1 MSAPAAPAGA
11 LLVAVSAIAPDPDQ
25 PRSTIAGPDLEALA
39 ASVRAHGV
47 IQPLL
52 VAPHPL
58 PAARATTPFQII
70 TGGRRWQ
77 AAQLAGLQAVP
88 VVVRQEPLSP
98 SDRLMLQLDE
108 NDGELRRSLSLYD
121 RARAIARAV
130 ALSGLTKTDFAR
142 RHHRSPAWCSHYLRL
157 AAATGPLGDALR
169 EGFLASILGA
179 NLFDR
184 LPAPQQNRLLALAR
198 RTGGPI
204 TVQQIEIA
212 AQLRDAGAGA
222 GAYAGSDLAAATAPP
237 TDPSPA
243 PAGGTAGHPAP
254 DLDPT
259 VAAGLHQPLT
269 VQLTTPQLDTL
280 LVRLGSQPHG
290 SPDERVEQL
299 YACLA

>member
-1 MSAPAAPAGA
+1 VSAPAAPAGA

-25 PRSTIAGPDLEALA
+25 PRGTIAGPDLEALA

-88 VVVRQEPLSP
+88 VVVREEPLSP

-157 AAATGPLGDALR
+157 AAASGPLGDALR

-184 LPAPQQNRLLALAR
+184 LPAPQQHRLLALAR

-212 AQLRDAGAGA
+212 AQLRDAGAGT
-222 GAYAGSDLAAATAPP
+222 GVGGGLAAATAPP
-237 TDPSPA
+237 TAPSPA
-243 PAGGTAGHPAP
+243 PAGDTAGPPAP
-254 DLDPT
+254 ALDP
-259 VAAGLHQPLT
+259 AAATRLSQPLT